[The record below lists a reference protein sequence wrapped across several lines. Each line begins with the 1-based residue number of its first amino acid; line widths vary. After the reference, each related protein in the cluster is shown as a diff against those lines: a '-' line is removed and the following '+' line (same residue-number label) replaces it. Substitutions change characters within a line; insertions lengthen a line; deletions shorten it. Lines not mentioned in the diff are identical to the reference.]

1 MSGMLHYRPRTYLK
15 LLHSLGELLLV
26 PVYTALLV
34 VGMDG
39 SGCER
44 LDASPKIT
52 LWSIFGYQT
61 TLLHYLGCQL
71 FEGSIPSWLLAWE
84 EE

>member
-1 MSGMLHYRPRTYLK
+1 
-15 LLHSLGELLLV
+15 
-26 PVYTALLV
+26 
-34 VGMDG
+34 MDG